1 MKQKDVALLIFIAVI
16 SGMVAYTASHFLFA
30 TPANRQKQVAV
41 VRPISTDFATPDP
54 RFFNSQS
61 IDPSR
66 SIEVGG
72 NNNPNPF
79 NGSGQ

>member
-1 MKQKDVALLIFIAVI
+1 MKQKDVALIIFIAAI
-16 SGMVAYTASHFLFA
+16 SGIIAYTASHFLFA

-41 VRPISTDFATPDP
+41 VSPISTDFATPDSQ
-54 RFFNSQS
+54 FFNSQS

-66 SIEVGG
+66 LIEVGG

-79 NGSGQ
+79 NGPGR